1 MSTLR
6 THKDYVSC
14 LAYASEKHQL
24 VSGGY
29 DEQIFLWDVEVNL
42 IEVFPYC
49 KGQRICC
56 QNFTNSL
63 VSTTSNC

>member
-14 LAYASEKHQL
+14 LAYASHKHQL

-29 DEQIFLWDVEVNL
+29 DEQIFLWDVEVIYFSL
-42 IEVFPYC
+42 SGFIGTLC
-49 KGQRICC
+49 M
-56 QNFTNSL
+56 NS
-63 VSTTSNC
+63 TKRFKIN